1 MKTICVSKTKE
12 TNDMKIEIASFLIGQ
27 TARYEGFMQGAKA
40 VLKHIPNPSGNDPM
54 DIEVEFSEHGCKFY
68 LLTGPDV
75 AEEIKPQSGA
85 VLCPA
90 CGKCDWKYTYRSPVD
105 PAHDKFKCVCGRE
118 WQRYS

>member
-1 MKTICVSKTKE
+1 MMVNGGELNKHNVRLVANVSDHGEQHKSLVIWVGDHSMTLDINEGSFDVSRIERFLDMLHDALVVIGERDAEE
-12 TNDMKIEIASFLIGQ
+12 TN
-27 TARYEGFMQGAKA
+27 
-40 VLKHIPNPSGNDPM
+40 
-54 DIEVEFSEHGCKFY
+54 
-68 LLTGPDV
+68 
-75 AEEIKPQSGA
+75 PQSGA